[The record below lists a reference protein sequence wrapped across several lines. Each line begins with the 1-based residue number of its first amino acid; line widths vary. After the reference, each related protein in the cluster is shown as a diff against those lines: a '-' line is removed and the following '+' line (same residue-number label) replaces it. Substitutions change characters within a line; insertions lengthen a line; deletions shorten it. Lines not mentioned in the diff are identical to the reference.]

1 MQQADHEGPAIRPA
15 RASLEVGE
23 DVFGIVTAV
32 LCDREDADHDG
43 NDASEGPEDGSG
55 LVKS

>member
-1 MQQADHEGPAIRPA
+1 VQQADHEGPAIRPT

-23 DVFGIVTAV
+23 NVFGIVTAV
-32 LCDREDADHDG
+32 LC

-55 LVKS
+55 LIKS